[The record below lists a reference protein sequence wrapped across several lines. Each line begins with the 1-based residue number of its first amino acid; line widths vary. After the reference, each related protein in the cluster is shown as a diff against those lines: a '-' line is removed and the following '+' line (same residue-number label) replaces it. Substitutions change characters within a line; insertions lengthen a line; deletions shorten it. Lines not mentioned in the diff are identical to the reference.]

1 MEEPAWC
8 FDIDMCYS
16 IILLCFLNLF
26 ITSQV
31 FIRERKNIFNVW
43 FLPIRNTIHY
53 YWPAHF
59 IFPVYMKIY
68 LLSKFAP
75 TSTTLTSVNQYSTS
89 HSTKFDFLKSYGVC
103 WYIWPY
109 HLGQSFCM
117 QQIMSCIFSMYV
129 CKCFST

>member
-1 MEEPAWC
+1 MEETEWC

-16 IILLCFLNLF
+16 IILLSFLNLF

-59 IFPVYMKIY
+59 ISSVYTKIKS
-68 LLSKFAP
+68 LSKFASTP
-75 TSTTLTSVNQYSTS
+75 TTPTSVNQYSTCYSITSKS
-89 HSTKFDFLKSYGVC
+89 HGVC
-103 WYIWPY
+103 WYIRPY

-117 QQIMSCIFSMYV
+117 QQIMSCIFPMYV